1 MVLDQTS
8 FRLTEKFFVASAHL
22 YKKTVSDNDKRRFI
36 FLIKVAKADALSI
49 IVENPSV
56 QRV

>member
-1 MVLDQTS
+1 MTKENS
-8 FRLTEKFFVASAHL
+8 FF
-22 YKKTVSDNDKRRFI
+22 
-36 FLIKVAKADALSI
+36 IKVAKADALSI